1 MLTDDLIG
9 ALRCP
14 LCAAPLHRAASS
26 LRCPSAH
33 SFDLSRH
40 GYAHLGTGR
49 KLPEGDTSAM
59 VDARTRT
66 HSAAL
71 FHPLPQAV
79 DHELMDVF
87 GGVFPP
93 WHRDRQN
100 EGPPLVVDLGAG
112 TGYYLA
118 EVLESWPQAGGL
130 AFDVSKAAL
139 RRAAKAHPRA
149 GAVLADTWGPLPL
162 ADGCADLVLN
172 VFAPRNGPE
181 MRRVLADGGLL
192 LVVTPTADHLRELR
206 EALPLLAVDE
216 AKERRLAAS
225 LPQFEQFGARTV
237 RWTMDLSREQAL
249 DLIGMGPSAHHV
261 DLTDLARR
269 LPDRIEVTAGVD
281 LSTWTGRPLPSRPA
295 DRGTPR

>member
-14 LCAAPLHRAASS
+14 LCAAPLARAETA
-26 LRCPSAH
+26 LRCPAAH

-49 KLPEGDTSAM
+49 KLPEGDTPAM
-59 VDARTRT
+59 VAARTRT
-66 HSAAL
+66 L
-71 FHPLPQAV
+71 PTLYGPLAEAV

-93 WHRDRQN
+93 WHRDQQS
-100 EGPPLVVDLGAG
+100 EGAPLVVDLGAG
-112 TGYYLA
+112 TGFYLA
-118 EVLESWPQAGGL
+118 RVLEGWGEAGGL

-139 RRAAKAHPRA
+139 RQAAKAHPRA
-149 GAVLADTWGPLPL
+149 GAVLADTWGTLPL

-172 VFAPRNGPE
+172 VFAPRNGDE
-181 MRRVLADGGLL
+181 MRRVLGDGGLL
-192 LVVTPTADHLRELR
+192 LVATPTGDHLGELR
-206 EALPLLAVDE
+206 AALPLLKVDE
-216 AKERRLAAS
+216 AKERRLPAS
-225 LPQFEQFGARTV
+225 LPQFRQTGARTV

-249 DLIGMGPSAHHV
+249 DLVGMGPSAHHV
-261 DLTDLARR
+261 DLSGLGGQ
-269 LPDRIEVTAGVD
+269 LPDRMEVTAGVF

-295 DRGTPR
+295 GRGTRR